1 MFEYY
6 IVTVILIIISSIL
19 YAYRK
24 TSPFPARIGLLS
36 WMALLLY
43 FPIELIIISQTTKP
57 YSIMNQAM
65 SDLGV
70 LSCGTDTY
78 PLAGYEICSPMS
90 HEMNIIFILT
100 GILIAAGAVLLHHFW
115 GSSKWTIAATI
126 LLVIYGLGYTVSGIY
141 PADVNFWAHTLPSMP
156 SMILQIPAMYLIARS
171 IRHKWPGLA
180 RFTIICMLISTL
192 SLILIIIGFPP
203 GLMQRLLY
211 FSVWFWMGITAIIL
225 WRKQK

>member
-6 IVTVILIIISSIL
+6 IVTAILITISVIL
-19 YAYRK
+19 YTCRN
-24 TSPFPARIGLLS
+24 TSQYPARIGLLS

-43 FPIELIIISQTTKP
+43 FPIEILIISRTTKP
-57 YSIMNQAM
+57 YSIMDQAM

-70 LSCGTDTY
+70 LSCGSNTY
-78 PLAGYEICSPMS
+78 PLALYEICSPLA

-100 GILIAAGAVLLHHFW
+100 GILIASGAVLVHHFW
-115 GSSKWTIAATI
+115 GSSKWTIAATV
-126 LLVIYGLGYTVSGIY
+126 LLIIYGLGYTVSGIY

-156 SMILQIPAMYLIARS
+156 SMILQIPAMFLIARS
-171 IRHKWPGLA
+171 IRHKWPALA
-180 RFTIICMLISTL
+180 RFTIICMVISTL
-192 SLILIIIGFPP
+192 SLIMIIIGFPA

-225 WRKQK
+225 WRKHK

>member
-6 IVTVILIIISSIL
+6 IVTVVLIIISTIL

-24 TSPFPARIGLLS
+24 TSPYPVRIGMLS

-43 FPIELIIISQTTKP
+43 FPIELIIISRTTKP
-57 YSIMNQAM
+57 YSFMDQAM

-70 LSCGTDTY
+70 LSCGYNTY
-78 PLAGYEICSPMS
+78 PLSVHEICSPMA

-100 GILIAAGAVLLHHFW
+100 GMLVAAGAVLLHHFW
-115 GSSKWTIAATI
+115 NGTRWTIVATV

-141 PADVNFWAHTLPSMP
+141 PADVNFLAHTLPAIP
-156 SMILQIPAMYLIARS
+156 TMIIQIPAMYIIARS

-180 RFTIICMLISTL
+180 RFTLICMTVSTL
-192 SLILIIIGFPP
+192 SLILIIIGLPA
-203 GLMQRLLY
+203 GLMQRPLY
-211 FSVWFWMGITAIIL
+211 FSVWLWMSVTAIIL
-225 WRKQK
+225 WRKS